1 MTTKGKLKAF
11 FDTEKES
18 LKLIEKYEENIVF
31 FNDLLKNGH
40 REDVEFV
47 IPIKMYNYAFSLE
60 KKGYYT
66 KAFSVANE
74 IERDLERLRG
84 QSKWYSMYSEGVVFL
99 KGMCLGRL
107 KKYRES
113 NKYFKQL
120 VEKKPTNDNFVDWYK
135 SNKKNQI
142 GKISNV
148 IVIVLMSIYLMS
160 VILSV
165 TNILPFRIPKI
176 IETLTFL
183 IALTIWIVSYIWRK
197 TINKQRVKLSVNQEK
212 RANG

>member
-1 MTTKGKLKAF
+1 MTKKGKLKAF
-11 FDTEKES
+11 FGTEKES

-31 FNDLLKNGH
+31 FNDLLENGR

-60 KKGYYT
+60 KEGYYT

-74 IERDLERLRG
+74 IERDLKRLRG
-84 QSKWYSMYSEGVVFL
+84 LSEWYDMYSEGAMFL
-99 KGMCLGRL
+99 KGLCLGRL

-120 VEKKPTNDNFVDWYK
+120 VEKKTTNDNFVNWYK

-142 GKISNV
+142 KKIFSFIFIPAVSLFV
-148 IVIVLMSIYLMS
+148 ISVVLSIV
-160 VILSV
+160 
-165 TNILPFRIPKI
+165 NISTIKIPTIVERFLLAIWVLAWIVPYIWGRI
-176 IETLTFL
+176 IE
-183 IALTIWIVSYIWRK
+183 
-197 TINKQRVKLSVNQEK
+197 KQKIK
-212 RANG
+212 K

>member
-18 LKLIEKYEENIVF
+18 LKLIEKYEENIIF
-31 FNDLLKNGH
+31 FNDLLSNGH
-40 REDVEFV
+40 REDIEFV

-60 KKGYYT
+60 KEGYYT

-84 QSKWYSMYSEGVVFL
+84 QSKWYGMYSEGVAFL
-99 KGMCLGRL
+99 KGICLGRL

-120 VEKKPTNDNFVDWYK
+120 VEKKPTNDNFVNWYK

-142 GKISNV
+142 TKISNFILIPAV
-148 IVIVLMSIYLMS
+148 SLFVVSVVLSIVNTSIIKIPIIVERFLLAFWVLAWIVPY
-160 VILSV
+160 IWG
-165 TNILPFRIPKI
+165 KI
-176 IETLTFL
+176 IE
-183 IALTIWIVSYIWRK
+183 
-197 TINKQRVKLSVNQEK
+197 KQKIKN
-212 RANG
+212 N